1 MEEVH
6 LAVLL
11 ITVVAIVWA
20 DHLGFQYFRG
30 TRQTLPAHLV
40 RGLHAAVAIGL
51 LGMIGT
57 GVWMALDR
65 WGYLSTQPV
74 FWLKLFFVGVLV
86 VNALFITRLMQ
97 KATHT
102 PFASLAQRERV
113 ILFVSG
119 GASTV
124 GWVSAA
130 VIGFFFL

>member
-11 ITVVAIVWA
+11 LTVVAIVWA

-30 TRQTLPAHLV
+30 TRQTLPAHVV
-40 RGLHAAVAIGL
+40 RGLHVAVAVGL
-51 LGMIGT
+51 AGMIGT
-57 GVWMALDR
+57 GAWMALDR

-102 PFASLAQRERV
+102 PFASLLPQERIV
-113 ILFVSG
+113 LFVSG
-119 GASTV
+119 ALSTI

-130 VIGFFFL
+130 VIGLFFL